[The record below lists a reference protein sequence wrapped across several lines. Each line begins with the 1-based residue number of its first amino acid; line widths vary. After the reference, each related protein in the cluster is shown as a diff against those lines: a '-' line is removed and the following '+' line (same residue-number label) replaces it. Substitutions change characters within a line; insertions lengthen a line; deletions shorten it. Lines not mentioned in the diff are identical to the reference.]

1 MLSLANLVS
10 GTFKCAAH
18 DGVKIFIALN
28 MRFVG
33 EKSEKLPKKVA
44 KVRVSRIV
52 SQGSI

>member
-1 MLSLANLVS
+1 MLIANLVS
-10 GTFKCAAH
+10 GTFKYAAH
-18 DGVKIFIALN
+18 DGVKILALN

-52 SQGSI
+52 SQESI